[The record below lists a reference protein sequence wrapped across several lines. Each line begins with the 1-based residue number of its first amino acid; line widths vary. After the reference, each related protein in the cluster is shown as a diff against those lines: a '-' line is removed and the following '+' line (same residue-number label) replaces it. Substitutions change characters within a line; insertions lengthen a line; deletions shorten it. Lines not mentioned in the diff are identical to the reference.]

1 MKRII
6 PKYVQMEHNACII
19 DNKKHFFVS
28 PNGMSGF
35 RLPEDDVEARQSLKV
50 DSQKITQLLNELE
63 LECDEGIQYFSSL
76 KKRISDK
83 RRLFFEQ
90 THKEMKT
97 K

>member
-19 DNKKHFFVS
+19 DNKKHFFV
-28 PNGMSGF
+28 
-35 RLPEDDVEARQSLKV
+35 EDDVEARHTLLGTRSVEV

-63 LECDEGIQYFSSL
+63 LECDEGIQYFTSL

-83 RRLFFEQ
+83 RKLFFEQ
-90 THKEMKT
+90 LHGE
-97 K
+97 